1 MHNLVDQRRQFLTS
15 LISYH
20 KQRNL
25 KVPPEIVNGERDG
38 AIKMGDIWVEIVEL
52 FMSVLRVGGLE
63 KVCPVH
69 RIVADGR
76 YQSSVPNHHSGKVSY
91 AHVESQIPYP
101 HPSIYLNHNKA
112 SR

>member
-1 MHNLVDQRRQFLTS
+1 MHNLVDQRRQFLSS

-63 KVCPVH
+63 KVCPL
-69 RIVADGR
+69 ILD
-76 YQSSVPNHHSGKVSY
+76 Y
-91 AHVESQIPYP
+91 A
-101 HPSIYLNHNKA
+101 N
-112 SR
+112 R

>member
-1 MHNLVDQRRQFLTS
+1 MHNLVDQRRQFLSS

-38 AIKMGDIWVEIVEL
+38 AIRMGDVWVEIVEL

-63 KVCPVH
+63 KVCL
-69 RIVADGR
+69 
-76 YQSSVPNHHSGKVSY
+76 
-91 AHVESQIPYP
+91 
-101 HPSIYLNHNKA
+101 LNVG
-112 SR
+112 SC

>member
-1 MHNLVDQRRQFLTS
+1 MHNLVDQRRQFLSS

-38 AIKMGDIWVEIVEL
+38 AIRMGDIWVEIVEL

-63 KVCPVH
+63 KVCLL
-69 RIVADGR
+69 IVGSC
-76 YQSSVPNHHSGKVSY
+76 SSLGIKT
-91 AHVESQIPYP
+91 
-101 HPSIYLNHNKA
+101 
-112 SR
+112 